1 MTAHASVSSI
11 AGDTEVAGT
20 LEIAAP
26 AALYAVGFSIP
37 KPKNRNR
44 SFSRPSGVR
53 LHCGGRR
60 LTKTKAQETIII
72 NRPDRSTYPEQKSV
86 SRSGATPDITQLEV
100 DAIVNAAN
108 SSLLGAG
115 GALDRCHLDVSVAL
129 ETTIRFAVARRRRS
143 W

>member
-44 SFSRPSGVR
+44 SFSRPSGAR
-53 LHCGGRR
+53 PHCGGRP
-60 LTKTKAQETIII
+60 LTKTEDKETIII
-72 NRPDRSTYPEQKSV
+72 NRPDGSTYPQEISV
-86 SRSGATPDITQLEV
+86 LTSGATPSRR
-100 DAIVNAAN
+100 NAEECGGGN
-108 SSLLGAG
+108 S
-115 GALDRCHLDVSVAL
+115 
-129 ETTIRFAVARRRRS
+129 
-143 W
+143 